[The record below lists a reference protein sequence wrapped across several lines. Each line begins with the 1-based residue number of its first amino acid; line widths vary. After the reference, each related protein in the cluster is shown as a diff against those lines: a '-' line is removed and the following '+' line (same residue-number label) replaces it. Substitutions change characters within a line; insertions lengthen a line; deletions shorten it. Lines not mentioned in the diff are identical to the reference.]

1 MTKRDSKSG
10 SRSAQVCVCQQR
22 RIKVG
27 GFHYPARLGDS
38 PYRPRPPVPWLQLKG
53 LWLKQ
58 AGFEVDT
65 TVTVRVME
73 GCLVVMVAS

>member
-1 MTKRDSKSG
+1 MTKVNTKSG

-38 PYRPRPPVPWLQLKG
+38 PYRPRPPVPWLQLCWEK
-53 LWLKQ
+53 
-58 AGFEVDT
+58 
-65 TVTVRVME
+65 
-73 GCLVVMVAS
+73 